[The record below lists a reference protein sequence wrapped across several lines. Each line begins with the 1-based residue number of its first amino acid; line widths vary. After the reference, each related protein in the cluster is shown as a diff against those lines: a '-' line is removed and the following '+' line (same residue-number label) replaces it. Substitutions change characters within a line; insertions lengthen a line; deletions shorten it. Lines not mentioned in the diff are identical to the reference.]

1 MHEDATNDVLRAM
14 IETGDWGRYHGRH
27 VPELCRKLAEYHS
40 IEHVL
45 LCSSGTSAVELA
57 LRGVGVQEGDEVIL
71 AAYDF
76 KANFQNVLHLRAT
89 PVLIDV
95 DPATFQFDVSQL
107 QAALT
112 PKTRAILV
120 SHLHGGVVDIRRVRE
135 IAEPRG
141 IAVIEDA
148 CQNPGAMLYGK
159 RAGTWGDVGVLSF
172 GGSKLL
178 TAGRGGAVLTV
189 QSSIAERVKRYVLR
203 GNDAYPL
210 SEIQAALVVP
220 QLDALDAM
228 NAKRCR
234 AVLQI
239 RSALSD
245 IEGLTPLQLPTGV
258 LQPGYY
264 KLGFCFSAT
273 DFGLSRE
280 HFVSALRAEGV
291 AIDAGFRGNHLIH
304 GSRRFRA
311 VGELVHATRADEQ
324 IVTLHHPVL
333 IEEEPAIGQVVDAVR
348 KVHRHAA
355 LIGRIT
361 LPRCD

>member
-1 MHEDATNDVLRAM
+1 MQDILEVRFEVVSREDDFIPFLHAD
-14 IETGDWGRYHGRH
+14 
-27 VPELCRKLAEYHS
+27 
-40 IEHVL
+40 
-45 LCSSGTSAVELA
+45 TSQRQL
-57 LRGVGVQEGDEVIL
+57 
-71 AAYDF
+71 
-76 KANFQNVLHLRAT
+76 
-89 PVLIDV
+89 
-95 DPATFQFDVSQL
+95 DVSQL
-107 QAALT
+107 QAAIT

-178 TAGRGGAVLTV
+178 TAGRGGAVLTA

-210 SEIQAALVVP
+210 SEIQAALIAP
-220 QLDALDAM
+220 QLHALDAM
-228 NAKRCR
+228 NAQRCR

-245 IEGLTPLQLPTGV
+245 IEGLTPLQLPTAE

-311 VGELVHATRADEQ
+311 VGELTQATRADEH

-333 IEEEPAIGQVVDAVR
+333 IEEERAIAQVGDAVQR
-348 KVHRHAA
+348 VHRHAA
-355 LIGRIT
+355 QISRIA